1 MSGSGVTIAEYVSSL
16 SSATPAITDM
26 FGDILHL
33 FATEPVLVLAFAIF
47 LVGAV
52 IGLCKRLIN

>member
-1 MSGSGVTIAEYVSSL
+1 MSGSGVTIAEYVTSL
-16 SSATPAITDM
+16 ESASGAITGM

-33 FATEPVLVLAFAIF
+33 FATEPVLVIAFAIF